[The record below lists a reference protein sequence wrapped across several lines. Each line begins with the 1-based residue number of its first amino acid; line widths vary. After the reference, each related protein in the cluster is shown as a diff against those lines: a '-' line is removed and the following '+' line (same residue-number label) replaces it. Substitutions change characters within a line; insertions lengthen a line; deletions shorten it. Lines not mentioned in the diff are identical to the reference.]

1 MKKLMSRQ
9 AMTFLTVSD
18 TVQLP
23 LGLFVDEPYL
33 IADYSFFFSE
43 DVSDPTGSARHLTL
57 AHEYANVNV
66 LDHFTAVKELSADN
80 PNEVSYFHSSSL
92 GVSQLSLA

>member
-1 MKKLMSRQ
+1 
-9 AMTFLTVSD
+9 
-18 TVQLP
+18 VQLP
-23 LGLFVDEPYL
+23 LGLFVDKPYL
-33 IADYSFFFSE
+33 VADYSFFSSE
-43 DVSDPTGSARHLTL
+43 DVSDPNPRRSRLLAL